1 MTRHAAV
8 GINDDF
14 TTSQTAVTHRATD
27 NETTGRVDEEFG
39 GRSQPFSGQ
48 NRLDDLFHYRFL
60 QRFLVDLFRVLSG
73 KHDSINAND
82 FAVVIL
88 ESHLAFSRPGA
99 ATAECRFYALQ
110 PDAVP
115 DGVHK

>member
-8 GINDDF
+8 GINDNF
-14 TTSQTAVTHRATD
+14 TTSQTAVTHWATD

-48 NRLDDLFHYRFL
+48 NWLDDLFHYRFL

-73 KHDSINAND
+73 KHDSIDTND

-88 ESHLAFSRPGA
+88 KVTWLFASGA

-115 DGVHK
+115 DGVHR

>member
-1 MTRHAAV
+1 MDLTRECTATVTRHAAV
-8 GINDDF
+8 SINDNF
-14 TTSQTAVTHRATD
+14 TTSQTAVTHWATD

-73 KHDSINAND
+73 KHDSIDTND

-88 ESHLAFSRPGA
+88 ESHRFSRPA
-99 ATAECRFYALQ
+99 Q
-110 PDAVP
+110 PRQSAVLRTSA
-115 DGVHK
+115 